1 MSLISSPFAKKPTSV
16 TELML
21 WVIGA
26 TLPGLFA
33 LVYFYGFGVIINII
47 LAGTTAIVTEALI
60 LKVRQRPIL
69 PSLFDGSALV
79 TAWLLAL
86 AIPPLLPWWMTVLG
100 VSFAIVFAK
109 HVYGGLGNNLF
120 NPAMVGYVL
129 LLISFPLEM
138 TSWLPPA
145 ELAQNPV
152 GFLDALS
159 YIFTGTGFDG
169 QSITAA
175 RMGLDGFTMATP
187 LDHVKTELAQ
197 GYRLAEIET
206 HAVINGLSGSG
217 WQWVNLGFLAGGLV
231 LMFRKVIGWQIPA
244 GVLLGM
250 IIMSLALFITDSD
263 HYLSPNFHLFAGAT
277 MLGAFFI
284 ATDPVTA
291 STTPKGRWIF
301 GFGIGVITILIRTFG
316 GYPDAIAFAVLL
328 MNMTV
333 PMLDY
338 YTKPKVYGHKAKA
351 NNGKGDSDAR

>member
-16 TELML
+16 TEVML

-33 LVYFYGFGVIINII
+33 LVYFFGVGVIINII
-47 LAGTTAIVTEALI
+47 LASITALATEALI
-60 LKVRQRPIL
+60 LKIRQRPVA
-69 PSLFDGSALV
+69 PTLFDGSALV
-79 TAWLLAL
+79 TGWLLAL

-100 VSFAIVFAK
+100 VSFAMVFAK

-145 ELAQNPV
+145 DLAQNPI
-152 GFLDALS
+152 GFMDAVS
-159 YIFTGTGFDG
+159 YIFTGTSMSGD
-169 QSITAA
+169 SITAA
-175 RMGLDGFTMATP
+175 RMGVDGFTMATP

-231 LMFRKVIGWQIPA
+231 LMFRKVIGWQIPV
-244 GVLLGM
+244 GMLLGM
-250 IIMSLALFITDSD
+250 VLMSFVMFASNSD
-263 HYLSPNFHLFAGAT
+263 HYLSPSFHLFAGAT

-301 GFGIGVITILIRTFG
+301 GLGIGVITILIRTFG

-338 YTKPKVYGHKAKA
+338 YTKPKVYGHKAKRPQ
-351 NNGKGDSDAR
+351 GDTDAH

>member
-16 TELML
+16 TEVML

-33 LVYFYGFGVIINII
+33 LVYFFGVGVIINII
-47 LAGTTAIVTEALI
+47 LASTTALATEALI
-60 LKVRQRPIL
+60 LKIRQRPVL
-69 PSLFDGSALV
+69 PTLFDGSALV
-79 TAWLLAL
+79 TGWLLAL

-100 VSFAIVFAK
+100 VSFAMVFAK

-145 ELAQNPV
+145 DLAQNPI
-152 GFLDALS
+152 GFMDAVS
-159 YIFTGTGFDG
+159 YIFTGTNMSGD
-169 QSITAA
+169 SITAA
-175 RMGLDGFTMATP
+175 RMGVDGFTMATP

-206 HAVINGLSGSG
+206 HSVINGLSGSG

-231 LMFRKVIGWQIPA
+231 LMFRKVIGWQIPV
-244 GVLLGM
+244 GMLLGM
-250 IIMSLALFITDSD
+250 VLMSFVMFASNSD
-263 HYLSPNFHLFAGAT
+263 HYLSPSFHLFAGAT

-301 GFGIGVITILIRTFG
+301 GLGIGVITILIRTFG

-338 YTKPKVYGHKAKA
+338 YTKPKVYGHKAKRPQ
-351 NNGKGDSDAR
+351 GDTDAH

>member
-21 WVIGA
+21 WVVFA

-33 LVYFYGFGVIINII
+33 LVYFFGFGVIINLI
-47 LAGTTAIVTEALI
+47 LACTTALVTEALI
-60 LKVRQRPIL
+60 LKVRQRPVL
-69 PSLFDGSALV
+69 PILFDGSALV

-86 AIPPLLPWWMTVLG
+86 ALPPLLPWWMTVVG

-152 GFLDALS
+152 SFLDAVS
-159 YIFTGTGFDG
+159 YIFTGTSMGG
-169 QSITAA
+169 EPITAA
-175 RMGLDGFTMATP
+175 RLGVDGFTMATP

-206 HAVINGLSGSG
+206 HAVISGLSGSG
-217 WQWVNLGFLAGGLV
+217 WQWVNIGFLAGGLF

-250 IIMSLALFITDSD
+250 IVMSFILFAGNSD
-263 HYLSPNFHLFAGAT
+263 HFLSPSFHLFAGAT

-301 GFGIGVITILIRTFG
+301 GLGIGVITVIIRTFG
-316 GYPDAIAFAVLL
+316 GYPDAVAFAVLL

-338 YTKPKVYGHKAKA
+338 YTKPKVYGHKVKRQQ
-351 NNGKGDSDAR
+351 GDTDAH

>member
-1 MSLISSPFAKKPTSV
+1 MSLISSPFTKNPTSV
-16 TELML
+16 SALML

-33 LVYFYGFGVIINII
+33 LVYIFGFGVIINII
-47 LAGTTAIVTEALI
+47 LASVTALVTEALI
-60 LKVRQRPIL
+60 LKARQRPVL
-69 PSLFDGSALV
+69 PILFDGSALV

-86 AIPPLLPWWMTVLG
+86 AIPPLLPWWMTVIG

-152 GFLDALS
+152 GFMDALS
-159 YIFTGTGFDG
+159 YIFTGTGFDN
-169 QSITAA
+169 QSIAST
-175 RMGLDGFTMATP
+175 RIGVDGFTMATP
-187 LDHVKTELAQ
+187 LDHVKTELSQ

-217 WQWVNLGFLAGGLV
+217 WQWINLGFLAGGLV

-244 GVLLGM
+244 GLLLGM
-250 IIMSLALFITDSD
+250 VAMSFVLFASDSD
-263 HYLSPNFHLFAGAT
+263 HYLSPSFHLFAGAT

-301 GFGIGVITILIRTFG
+301 GLGIGIITVLIRTFG

-338 YTKPKVYGHKAKA
+338 YTKPKTYGHKAKQA
-351 NNGKGDSDAR
+351 TGDSNAD